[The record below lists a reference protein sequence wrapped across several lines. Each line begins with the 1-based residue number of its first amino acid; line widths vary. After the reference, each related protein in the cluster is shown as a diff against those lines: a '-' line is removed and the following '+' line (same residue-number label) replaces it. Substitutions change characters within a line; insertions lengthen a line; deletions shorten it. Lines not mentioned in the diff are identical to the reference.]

1 MFTSAKIEKDLK
13 HREVKPSV
21 VNNQCVVYHF
31 KCDLCDTDYI
41 GYTTW
46 HLHKRI
52 EELKS
57 QASAV
62 GQHIGLHN
70 IRNSQLADC
79 FQVLKR
85 CKSKFDCL
93 IYEMLFIR
101 DKSPK
106 LNTQSDS
113 VRAKVFV

>member
-1 MFTSAKIEKDLK
+1 MLPLISAKIEKDLK

-21 VNNQCVVYHF
+21 VNNQCVVYQF

-41 GYTTW
+41 GYTTR

-52 EELKS
+52 EEHKS

-62 GQHIGLHN
+62 GRHIGSHK

-85 CKSKFDCL
+85 CNSKFDCL

-101 DKSPK
+101 FS
-106 LNTQSDS
+106 
-113 VRAKVFV
+113 AG